1 MFNKKTQPK
10 NKQSINKNTL
20 ESLVNIGG
28 GVMGSF
34 AQDVVKDSFTGFFDQ
49 ILKGGS
55 EEQKN
60 KQDAKGDLV
69 EGQELELSTTS
80 SKSLEKPSRPDI
92 EPGIDYR
99 REILHAE
106 KKVQQ
111 ENTQELSVK
120 IQEII
125 IELKQLMNVS
135 QELKVEFKEI
145 ASEQKI
151 VNPGKYHVSFFEWV
165 LLLVRQ
171 ARMKVEDSSAWLGAF
186 KSKKAKKQYWSMF
199 KKHGTTFGL
208 SNERVVS
215 TQTG

>member
-1 MFNKKTQPK
+1 MLNKKPQAKT
-10 NKQSINKNTL
+10 KQVTHQNPL
-20 ESLVNIGG
+20 EALKDFSDE
-28 GVMGSF
+28 F
-34 AQDVVKDSFTGFFDQ
+34 KDSAIDQFFGTG
-49 ILKGGS
+49 S
-55 EEQKN
+55 YEQKE
-60 KQDAKGDLV
+60 KQKPQGDLAPG
-69 EGQELELSTTS
+69 EEISFSRESGQEETPKL
-80 SKSLEKPSRPDI
+80 DI
-92 EPGIDYR
+92 DPGIDYR
-99 REILHAE
+99 REIVHAE
-106 KKVQQ
+106 KRIQQ

-135 QELKVEFKEI
+135 EELKVEFKQI
-145 ASEQKI
+145 ATEQKI

-165 LLLVRQ
+165 LLIVKQ
-171 ARMKVEDSSAWLGAF
+171 ARMKVEDSQAWMAAF

>member
-1 MFNKKTQPK
+1 MFNKKA
-10 NKQSINKNTL
+10 QSKTKRLFNQNPIEALRGVREGITD
-20 ESLVNIGG
+20 SLVK
-28 GVMGSF
+28 
-34 AQDVVKDSFTGFFDQ
+34 DV
-49 ILKGGS
+49 
-55 EEQKN
+55 
-60 KQDAKGDLV
+60 AKGSVTSMWEQLFKGASTENSEQLTGDLS
-69 EGQELELSTTS
+69 EGQELNLASIQQNK
-80 SKSLEKPSRPDI
+80 KSQEKAPNLAID
-92 EPGIDYR
+92 PGIDYR
-99 REILHAE
+99 REILHYE
-106 KKVQQ
+106 KRVQQ

-171 ARMKVEDSSAWLGAF
+171 ARMKVEDSQAWLAAF